1 MNTNELT
8 YNQIVAGDII
18 PNDWCSIDLENY
30 TETLYQYTLYLPG
43 GVSPVYTA
51 LRYLDASNDPIL
63 IPLVLGKSDYTIIFL
78 GQPNSLVQI
87 GFFGATTPVLAI
99 GEPNLSG
106 GLIPADLY
114 TTFNGEVA
122 VTNSDYTLNKEIC
135 FKLTVWSLQC
145 KFSKKV
151 LEYINK
157 LSYGIMAD
165 CLLQDLFLFKY
176 GLEVLNRYN
185 PKYFGTTQ
193 GEELN
198 TINYNTIV
206 KILSNLSKN

>member
-1 MNTNELT
+1 M
-8 YNQIVAGDII
+8 
-18 PNDWCSIDLENY
+18 
-30 TETLYQYTLYLPG
+30 YLPA
-43 GVSPVYTA
+43 GVTPVYSA
-51 LRYLDASNDPIL
+51 LRYLDANNDPIL
-63 IPLVLGKSDYTIIFL
+63 IPLVLGKTDYTIIFL
-78 GQPNSLVQI
+78 GQPNSLVQVNAL
-87 GFFGATTPVLAI
+87 GGTTSVLAI

-114 TTFNGEVA
+114 TTFNGEVGVA
-122 VTNSDYTLNKEIC
+122 SADYTLNKEIC

-151 LEYINK
+151 LQYINK

-185 PKYFGTTQ
+185 PKYFGTTE
-193 GEELN
+193 GEDLN
-198 TINYNTIV
+198 TINYDTIV